1 MQTPILQH
9 LNIISP
15 LERGFSRSLQPAL
28 TWEYFP
34 DVWLMEMIRLSRCI
48 HKIISILGQYPP
60 QGYIHPI
67 INSTTCAMI
76 AYCKKILIQ
85 MLIRKFKSDPHMKTN
100 LSDSKV
106 VLDPD
111 LIDLT
116 MIPPPMTPD
125 EEGPSRIFP
134 GTASA
139 VSTPPTPFADRQSL
153 EAELQVSQ
161 ALPSSHVTL
170 HKILSPLW
178 GRVFNMRVWEAI
190 SGTGRT

>member
-1 MQTPILQH
+1 MSQ
-9 LNIISP
+9 
-15 LERGFSRSLQPAL
+15 
-28 TWEYFP
+28 
-34 DVWLMEMIRLSRCI
+34 
-48 HKIISILGQYPP
+48 
-60 QGYIHPI
+60 
-67 INSTTCAMI
+67 I
-76 AYCKKILIQ
+76 ASKHLIQ

-125 EEGPSRIFP
+125 EEGPARIFP

-153 EAELQVSQ
+153 EAELQVI
-161 ALPSSHVTL
+161 SHSFVAL
-170 HKILSPLW
+170 HKISSRSFQYVSLVGNIWNCPDVITLVEHSLSICSRPQ
-178 GRVFNMRVWEAI
+178 
-190 SGTGRT
+190 SS

>member
-1 MQTPILQH
+1 MSQ
-9 LNIISP
+9 
-15 LERGFSRSLQPAL
+15 
-28 TWEYFP
+28 
-34 DVWLMEMIRLSRCI
+34 
-48 HKIISILGQYPP
+48 
-60 QGYIHPI
+60 
-67 INSTTCAMI
+67 I
-76 AYCKKILIQ
+76 ASKDSIQ

-125 EEGPSRIFP
+125 EEGPARIFP

-153 EAELQVSQ
+153 EAELQVISHSFV
-161 ALPSSHVTL
+161 APYKISSFQYVSLVGNIWNCPDVITL
-170 HKILSPLW
+170 VEHSLSICSRPQ
-178 GRVFNMRVWEAI
+178 
-190 SGTGRT
+190 SS

>member
-1 MQTPILQH
+1 MSQIASKH
-9 LNIISP
+9 L
-15 LERGFSRSLQPAL
+15 L
-28 TWEYFP
+28 
-34 DVWLMEMIRLSRCI
+34 
-48 HKIISILGQYPP
+48 
-60 QGYIHPI
+60 
-67 INSTTCAMI
+67 
-76 AYCKKILIQ
+76 Q

-125 EEGPSRIFP
+125 EEGPARIFP

-153 EAELQVSQ
+153 EAELQVIDILWSLFTKSFQ
-161 ALPSSHVTL
+161 YVSLVGNIWNCPDVITLVEHSLSICSRPQSS
-170 HKILSPLW
+170 
-178 GRVFNMRVWEAI
+178 
-190 SGTGRT
+190 

>member
-1 MQTPILQH
+1 
-9 LNIISP
+9 
-15 LERGFSRSLQPAL
+15 
-28 TWEYFP
+28 
-34 DVWLMEMIRLSRCI
+34 
-48 HKIISILGQYPP
+48 
-60 QGYIHPI
+60 
-67 INSTTCAMI
+67 
-76 AYCKKILIQ
+76 

-125 EEGPSRIFP
+125 EEGPARIFP

-153 EAELQVSQ
+153 EAELQVISHSFV
-161 ALPSSHVTL
+161 APYKISSFQYVSLVGNIWNCPDVITL
-170 HKILSPLW
+170 VEHSLSICSRPQ
-178 GRVFNMRVWEAI
+178 
-190 SGTGRT
+190 SS

>member
-1 MQTPILQH
+1 MQTLILQH

-60 QGYIHPI
+60 RGYIHPI
-67 INSTTCAMI
+67 INNTICHDCTYS
-76 AYCKKILIQ
+76 KIFIQ

-161 ALPSSHVTL
+161 AYIKFSCHTS
-170 HKILSPLW
+170 
-178 GRVFNMRVWEAI
+178 
-190 SGTGRT
+190 

>member
-1 MQTPILQH
+1 MSQ
-9 LNIISP
+9 
-15 LERGFSRSLQPAL
+15 
-28 TWEYFP
+28 
-34 DVWLMEMIRLSRCI
+34 
-48 HKIISILGQYPP
+48 
-60 QGYIHPI
+60 
-67 INSTTCAMI
+67 I
-76 AYCKKILIQ
+76 ASKHFIQ

-125 EEGPSRIFP
+125 EDGPSRIFP

-153 EAELQVSQ
+153 EAELQV
-161 ALPSSHVTL
+161 
-170 HKILSPLW
+170 
-178 GRVFNMRVWEAI
+178 RVNLTNDI
-190 SGTGRT
+190 TS

>member
-1 MQTPILQH
+1 
-9 LNIISP
+9 
-15 LERGFSRSLQPAL
+15 
-28 TWEYFP
+28 
-34 DVWLMEMIRLSRCI
+34 
-48 HKIISILGQYPP
+48 
-60 QGYIHPI
+60 
-67 INSTTCAMI
+67 
-76 AYCKKILIQ
+76 

-161 ALPSSHVTL
+161 APSICHFIKSCLHSSPSFQYQSVGSNMWNCPDVTTLGEHSLVLSFSFQPHLIQRKVPSDFSSCISFLPRLYYIVGNGGKQIRPSH
-170 HKILSPLW
+170 
-178 GRVFNMRVWEAI
+178 
-190 SGTGRT
+190 

>member
-1 MQTPILQH
+1 
-9 LNIISP
+9 
-15 LERGFSRSLQPAL
+15 
-28 TWEYFP
+28 
-34 DVWLMEMIRLSRCI
+34 
-48 HKIISILGQYPP
+48 
-60 QGYIHPI
+60 
-67 INSTTCAMI
+67 
-76 AYCKKILIQ
+76 
-85 MLIRKFKSDPHMKTN
+85 MKTN

-161 ALPSSHVTL
+161 APPILSNSNVTL
-170 HKILSPLW
+170 HQILSPLLPEFSISECGKQYVELS
-178 GRVFNMRVWEAI
+178 GRDHIR
-190 SGTGRT
+190 RTFAGPLIQFPTTFDPEESAVRFLILHFLSSPPLLHSWQWWQTNPAQSLTSEPQNPTQIPNIYLLHNV

>member
-1 MQTPILQH
+1 
-9 LNIISP
+9 
-15 LERGFSRSLQPAL
+15 
-28 TWEYFP
+28 
-34 DVWLMEMIRLSRCI
+34 
-48 HKIISILGQYPP
+48 
-60 QGYIHPI
+60 
-67 INSTTCAMI
+67 MI
-76 AYCKKILIQ
+76 AHCKIFIQ

-161 ALPSSHVTL
+161 TSHVTL
-170 HKILSPLW
+170 HQILSSPSFQYESV
-178 GRVFNMRVWEAI
+178 GAI
-190 SGTGRT
+190 CGTVRT

>member
-1 MQTPILQH
+1 MSQ
-9 LNIISP
+9 
-15 LERGFSRSLQPAL
+15 
-28 TWEYFP
+28 
-34 DVWLMEMIRLSRCI
+34 
-48 HKIISILGQYPP
+48 
-60 QGYIHPI
+60 
-67 INSTTCAMI
+67 I
-76 AYCKKILIQ
+76 ASKHFIQ

-125 EEGPSRIFP
+125 EEGPARIFP

-153 EAELQVSQ
+153 EAELQVISHSYVAHHQIFSICELVGNIWNCPDVITLVEHSLSIWSQ
-161 ALPSSHVTL
+161 PQSS
-170 HKILSPLW
+170 
-178 GRVFNMRVWEAI
+178 
-190 SGTGRT
+190 

>member
-1 MQTPILQH
+1 
-9 LNIISP
+9 
-15 LERGFSRSLQPAL
+15 
-28 TWEYFP
+28 
-34 DVWLMEMIRLSRCI
+34 MICLSRCI

-67 INSTTCAMI
+67 INNTICHDCTYS
-76 AYCKKILIQ
+76 KIFIQ

-125 EEGPSRIFP
+125 EEGPARIFP

-153 EAELQVSQ
+153 EAELQVI
-161 ALPSSHVTL
+161 SHSYVAL
-170 HKILSPLW
+170 HKISSRSFQYVSLVGNIWNCPDVITLVEHSLSIWSQPQ
-178 GRVFNMRVWEAI
+178 
-190 SGTGRT
+190 SS

>member
-1 MQTPILQH
+1 MSQ
-9 LNIISP
+9 
-15 LERGFSRSLQPAL
+15 
-28 TWEYFP
+28 
-34 DVWLMEMIRLSRCI
+34 
-48 HKIISILGQYPP
+48 
-60 QGYIHPI
+60 
-67 INSTTCAMI
+67 I
-76 AYCKKILIQ
+76 ASKHFIQ

-125 EEGPSRIFP
+125 EEGPARIFP

-153 EAELQVSQ
+153 EAELQVISHDLLSLFTKSPISDFSICELVGNIWNCPDVITLVEHSLSICSQ
-161 ALPSSHVTL
+161 PQSS
-170 HKILSPLW
+170 
-178 GRVFNMRVWEAI
+178 
-190 SGTGRT
+190 